1 MLGAGIAVQSMITT
15 LKNNSRKK
23 PRKKFFNRENRLD
36 IRKRKNLIYSKEKE
50 LSQKDK
56 LSIQKK
62 IKNQRQKEKFL
73 NFIVFIIAII
83 LAIILYPIIA
93 APFLNVL

>member
-1 MLGAGIAVQSMITT
+1 M
-15 LKNNSRKK
+15 
-23 PRKKFFNRENRLD
+23 
-36 IRKRKNLIYSKEKE
+36 KNLKGKRTILYRRVSTTEQKKTGNS
-50 LSQKDK
+50 LNSQKDK